1 MNRLLP
7 ALSLLLLACLP
18 AGAFPADLLRK
29 PDAWFKSPE
38 GRKTT
43 ACVLSWQSGEGSWP
57 KNQDTARREF
67 TGKRKDLKGTFDNKA
82 TTDELRYL
90 AADFRATGGK
100 RCLESFLLGLDH
112 ILKAQYPNG
121 GWPQYFPP
129 SPAYHRHITF
139 NDGTMVRLMEF
150 LREVATSAE
159 FDFVDHDRRAA
170 ARRAF
175 DRGLDCILKC
185 QIIIRGTP
193 TVWCAQHD
201 EITLKPAAAR
211 AYELPSLSGSESAG
225 IIRLLMTIDKPSA
238 EIIRAVKDGAA
249 WFESSKIEG
258 IRIEKISGDRKVLK
272 DPGAPP
278 VWARFYDLE
287 SQQPFFCD
295 RDGVKKPDLADI
307 GHERRNGYAWYGDW
321 GESLAKTFAKWPHR

>member
-1 MNRLLP
+1 MNRFLP
-7 ALSLLLLACLP
+7 AISLLLLACLP

-57 KNQDTARREF
+57 KNQDTGRREF
-67 TGKRKDLKGTFDNKA
+67 AGKRKDIKGTFDNKA

-90 AADFRATGGK
+90 AAAYRATGGK

-121 GWPQYFPP
+121 GWPQYFPL

-150 LREVATSAE
+150 LREAATSVE
-159 FDFVDHDRRAA
+159 FDFVDRDRRAA

-175 DRGLDCILKC
+175 DKGLGCIVKC

-201 EITLKPAAAR
+201 EITLAPAAAR
-211 AYELPSLSGSESAG
+211 RYELQSLSGCESSG
-225 IIRLLMTIDKPSA
+225 ILRLLMSVENPSH
-238 EIIRAVKDGAA
+238 EVIRAVKAGVA
-249 WFESSKIEG
+249 WFESAKLAG
-258 IRIEKISGDRKVLK
+258 IRVEKVAGDRKVIK
-272 DPGAPP
+272 DASAPP
-278 VWARFYDLE
+278 LWARFYDLE
-287 SQQPFFCD
+287 TNRPYFCD
-295 RDGVKKPDLADI
+295 RDGVKKGDLSEI
-307 GHERRNGYAWYGDW
+307 GKERRNGYAWYGTW
-321 GESLAKTFAKWPHR
+321 GEEVAKAYARWPYQ